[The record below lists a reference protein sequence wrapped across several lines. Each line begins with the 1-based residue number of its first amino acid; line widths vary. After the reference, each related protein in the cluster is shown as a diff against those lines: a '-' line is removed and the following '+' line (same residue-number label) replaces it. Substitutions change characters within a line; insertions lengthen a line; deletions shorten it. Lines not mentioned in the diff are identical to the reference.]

1 MTENFICDKGNGGGG
16 GGGEVDFVIQSME
29 VESAGYN
36 SRGNE
41 RVFPSFANLMKL
53 FSIYKFR

>member
-1 MTENFICDKGNGGGG
+1 MIKGMAGGG

>member
-1 MTENFICDKGNGGGG
+1 MIKGMGRGRI
-16 GGGEVDFVIQSME
+16 DFVIQSME

-41 RVFPSFANLMKL
+41 RVFSSFANLMKL